1 VYKYSGGLPRLINIA
16 CDRALLTAFGY
27 NQLKITGAIA
37 RGAVRELQGKG
48 NEWYNR
54 LGDRWKW
61 ILPLSVILVF
71 ILLVILFR
79 SGTIDRLPGQWAG
92 HTDAPTRQPVSD
104 APQIPSIET
113 TPEQSQAI
121 DKIDPDTGASPAEEE
136 NVSQVAEVVA
146 AVLPQS
152 HEAVVNLP
160 NNLKELLQD
169 IESAPSRIAA
179 AKAALALWGVE
190 EDIEK
195 FQDVPDEQTFFQL
208 VCKQNDLLV
217 RRFEGNLGLLENI
230 DLPAVLRLEL
240 SEGLEPKYLTLCKI
254 RGGMVTLC
262 GVGENFGLQVEA
274 VDLLKFWPGVAFVPW
289 KNFMNISG
297 IIPEDT
303 DDDSI
308 LALKAFLREIGF
320 AGIDDTPFYDERTR
334 QAIISIQEK
343 YRIHVDGVV
352 GPSTK
357 VVLYNEKKSLP
368 IPRILEN
375 D

>member
-1 VYKYSGGLPRLINIA
+1 L
-16 CDRALLTAFGY
+16 
-27 NQLKITGAIA
+27 
-37 RGAVRELQGKG
+37 E
-48 NEWYNR
+48 
-54 LGDRWKW
+54 
-61 ILPLSVILVF
+61 
-71 ILLVILFR
+71 
-79 SGTIDRLPGQWAG
+79 
-92 HTDAPTRQPVSD
+92 
-104 APQIPSIET
+104 
-113 TPEQSQAI
+113 
-121 DKIDPDTGASPAEEE
+121 
-136 NVSQVAEVVA
+136 
-146 AVLPQS
+146 
-152 HEAVVNLP
+152 
-160 NNLKELLQD
+160 
-169 IESAPSRIAA
+169 
-179 AKAALALWGVE
+179 LWGVE
-190 EDIEK
+190 ADIEK

-274 VDLLKFWPGVAFVPW
+274 VELLKFWPGVAFVPW

-303 DDDSI
+303 DDGSI

-320 AGIDDTPFYDERTR
+320 AGIDDTPYYDERTR